1 MMFHKIVALLRSLA
15 ILYAMLYLGEGIN
28 YLLPIGIPAS
38 IWGLLLL
45 FAALTLKLIKEEW
58 VLPSGALLIR
68 YMSVLFIPLSV
79 GIIDYFD
86 ILTKQALSLLIP
98 TIISTC
104 LVLVF
109 TALLADYFF
118 SYNSFAKLRKK
129 AKKRSLRGAK

>member
-1 MMFHKIVALLRSLA
+1 MMFYKIVALCRSLA

-28 YLLPIGIPAS
+28 YILPIGIPAS

-45 FAALTLKLIKEEW
+45 FAGLVLKLIKEEW

-68 YMSVLFIPLSV
+68 YMSLLFIPLSV

-86 ILTKQALSLLIP
+86 ILTKQAMSLLIP
-98 TIISTC
+98 TIFSTC
-104 LVLVF
+104 LTIVF

-118 SYNSFAKLRKK
+118 SLNSFARRRKK
-129 AKKRSLRGAK
+129 VKKRSMRGVK

>member
-1 MMFHKIVALLRSLA
+1 MFYKIVALFRSLA

-28 YLLPIGIPAS
+28 YLFPIGIPAS

-45 FAALTLKLIKEEW
+45 FACLVFKLIKEEW
-58 VLPSGALLIR
+58 VMPSGALLIR

-86 ILTKQALSLLIP
+86 LLTKQALLLLIP
-98 TIISTC
+98 TMISTC

-109 TALLADYFF
+109 TALLADYLF
-118 SYNSFAKLRKK
+118 SYNSFSKLRKK
-129 AKKRSLRGAK
+129 AKKRNLRGAK